1 MDEGLTVG
9 KGYWRFISYKGDFAQ
24 DLKHGEKGELIQRN
38 GNVYVGDFKNDIK
51 EGKGKATLKNGDT
64 YVGNVANDQA

>member
-24 DLKHGEKGELIQRN
+24 DLKHGEKGELI
-38 GNVYVGDFKNDIK
+38 
-51 EGKGKATLKNGDT
+51 
-64 YVGNVANDQA
+64 